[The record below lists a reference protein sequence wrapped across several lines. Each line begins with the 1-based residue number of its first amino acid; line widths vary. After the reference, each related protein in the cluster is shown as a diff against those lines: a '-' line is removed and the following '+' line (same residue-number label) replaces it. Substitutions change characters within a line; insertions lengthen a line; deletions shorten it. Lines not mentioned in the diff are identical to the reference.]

1 MATYTYSVR
10 DSRGGVNTG
19 RLSAES
25 RIDALNSL
33 RGQGMY
39 VLELVEQELDTPIH
53 GAGFGGGFFQKV
65 KLQELAIF
73 TRQMSAMIG
82 AGIPLTRCLDTLSK
96 QVDNSY
102 FAKLLQTIRNDVSSG
117 LPLSAAVAKYPRVFN
132 AMFIS
137 LIISAEETG
146 TMDSTLDQLAESYQ
160 AELDLRHQISAG
172 TRYPIIVSVAAL
184 LIVTFVMI
192 FVVPQFKEIFDS
204 LGSELPLMT
213 TIVVTVAVF
222 MKRFWFLF
230 LGFYFA
236 VPWIF
241 QLINSLPG
249 GRQVLDD
256 IKLRMPVFGD
266 LNRKIILARMSKV
279 FSTMLSSGVPILKT
293 LSIVEQSSLN
303 AIYEKSVETVRNGVR
318 EGRSIS
324 GPLEAYPRLYPPMV
338 TAMIAVGEESG
349 TLDHMLL
356 KINEFYVM
364 EVEAMVRK
372 LTALIEPVLIGSL
385 GVIIG
390 FIVISL
396 WMPLFKVIQL
406 IQALD

>member
-10 DSRGGVNTG
+10 DSSGSVSSG

-39 VLELVEQELDTPIH
+39 VLELVEQELETPIH
-53 GAGFGGGFFQKV
+53 GAGFGGGFFQRV

-73 TRQMSAMIG
+73 TRQLSAMIG
-82 AGIPLTRCLDTLSK
+82 AGIPLTRALDTLSK
-96 QVDNSY
+96 QTSNGY
-102 FAKLLQTIRNDVSSG
+102 FAKLLQGVRNDVSSG

-132 AMFIS
+132 AMFVS

-146 TMDSTLDQLAESYQ
+146 TMDSTLEQLAESYQ
-160 AELDLRHQISAG
+160 SELDLRHQISAG
-172 TRYPIIVSVAAL
+172 MRYPIIVAVAAIL
-184 LIVTFVMI
+184 VVTFVMI
-192 FVVPQFKEIFDS
+192 FIVPQFKEIFES
-204 LGSELPLMT
+204 LGSDLPFMT
-213 TIVVTVAVF
+213 QIVVNLAVF
-222 MKRFWFLF
+222 MKRYWFII

-236 VPWIF
+236 IPWIL
-241 QLINSLPG
+241 QLINSMPG
-249 GRQVLDD
+249 GRQLLDNV
-256 IKLRMPVFGD
+256 KLRLPVFGD
-266 LNRKIILARMSKV
+266 LNRKIILARVSKV
-279 FSTMLSSGVPILKT
+279 FATMLSAGVPIIRALT
-293 LSIVEQSSLN
+293 IVEQSSLN
-303 AIYEKSVETVRNGVR
+303 AIYEKSIETVRNGVR

-324 GPLEAYPRLYPPMV
+324 GPLEAYPALYPPMV

-349 TLDHMLL
+349 TLDHMLI

-372 LTALIEPVLIGSL
+372 LTALLEPVMIGTL

-406 IQALD
+406 IQQLD

>member
-1 MATYTYSVR
+1 
-10 DSRGGVNTG
+10 
-19 RLSAES
+19 
-25 RIDALNSL
+25 
-33 RGQGMY
+33 MY
-39 VLELVEQELDTPIH
+39 VLELVEQELDTPVH
-53 GAGFGGGFFQKV
+53 GAGFGGGFFNKV

-73 TRQMSAMIG
+73 TRQLAAMIG

-96 QVDNSY
+96 QVSNGY
-102 FAKLLQTIRNDVSSG
+102 FAKLLQNIRNDVSSG

-132 AMFIS
+132 AMFVS
-137 LIISAEETG
+137 LILSAEETG
-146 TMDSTLDQLAESYQ
+146 TMDSTLEQIAESFQ
-160 AELDLRHQISAG
+160 AELDLRHQVSAG
-172 TRYPIIVSVAAL
+172 MRYPIIVAVAAL
-184 LIVTFVMI
+184 LVVTFVMI
-192 FVVPQFKEIFDS
+192 FVVPQFREIFES
-204 LGSELPLMT
+204 LGSDLPMMT
-213 TIVVTVAVF
+213 QITVGVAVF

-230 LGFYFA
+230 LGLYFA
-236 VPWIF
+236 IPWIF
-241 QLINSLPG
+241 QLINALPG
-249 GRQVLDD
+249 GRQLLDEV
-256 IKLRMPVFGD
+256 KLRLPVFGE

-279 FSTMLSSGVPILKT
+279 FSTMLSAGVPILKA

-303 AIYEKSVETVRNGVR
+303 ASYERSIANVRNGVR

-372 LTALIEPVLIGSL
+372 LTALVEPVLIGTL